1 MGDHVITLN
10 AGSSSIKFA
19 LFANGAEWPR
29 MVATGQIEGL
39 GVSPEFEVRRAT
51 DKEKIKRSFTGA
63 DAPKNHGD
71 AVKIIIGWLHDT
83 FPAVNVAAIGH
94 RVVHGGPNYSEP
106 ILIDDQVAKALEK
119 LNPLAPLHQPHNL
132 AGIAAAGKAF
142 PGVPQIACFDTA
154 FHRTQPF
161 VGDTYGLPP
170 QFYEEGVR
178 RYGFHGLSYEFI
190 ARRLGDIAPLDSE
203 ALRRVIVCHLG
214 NGASMCAIRDGKA
227 VASTLGFSPLEGLPM
242 GTRCGQMDPGVL
254 LYLMQQKQMSAAQ
267 ISDLLYK
274 QSGLKG
280 MSGVSS
286 DMRELE
292 TSKDPKAKQAVEYFV
307 YRIRREIGSLMA
319 ALDGLDAIVFTG
331 GIGSNSSHVREGALE
346 GMRWAG
352 IWLDHVANNKRHEI
366 ISAPNSPVRVYVMQT
381 DEEAMIA
388 QHTIRTARLGGA
400 KSAAA

>member
-1 MGDHVITLN
+1 
-10 AGSSSIKFA
+10 
-19 LFANGAEWPR
+19 
-29 MVATGQIEGL
+29 
-39 GVSPEFEVRRAT
+39 
-51 DKEKIKRSFTGA
+51 
-63 DAPKNHGD
+63 
-71 AVKIIIGWLHDT
+71 
-83 FPAVNVAAIGH
+83 
-94 RVVHGGPNYSEP
+94 
-106 ILIDDQVAKALEK
+106 
-119 LNPLAPLHQPHNL
+119 
-132 AGIAAAGKAF
+132 
-142 PGVPQIACFDTA
+142 
-154 FHRTQPF
+154 
-161 VGDTYGLPP
+161 
-170 QFYEEGVR
+170 
-178 RYGFHGLSYEFI
+178 
-190 ARRLGDIAPLDSE
+190 
-203 ALRRVIVCHLG
+203 
-214 NGASMCAIRDGKA
+214 MCAIRDGKA

-292 TSKDPKAKQAVEYFV
+292 ASRTPRRSRRSSISS

-319 ALDGLDAIVFTG
+319 ALDGLDAVVFTG
-331 GIGSNSSHVREGALE
+331 GIGSNSSHVREGVLE

-388 QHTIRTARLGGA
+388 QHTIRTAKLGGA